1 LISGFQRKR
10 ESSVEEKDNVKQ
22 FERELLAE
30 GNTNL
35 EDDDD
40 DEEVENNYEKEE

>member
-1 LISGFQRKR
+1 M
-10 ESSVEEKDNVKQ
+10 EEKDNVKQ